1 MQTKVLFA
9 IAGVSFNLQL
19 IFVIMLSRQAA
30 RAWQRRIT
38 VDKDKVNHFTATGI
52 VFNENGEIL
61 MIKHRK
67 LGVWL
72 PPGGHID
79 KNELP
84 CKAVLR
90 EIFEET
96 GVQAK
101 VITAAQETGIP
112 MDSCEL
118 PLPMQILLEDIE
130 GTGLHN
136 HIDMI
141 YLCLAEN
148 PALKPQENEIDGI
161 GWFTPTAAMRLE
173 TFDNVRNSVQKAVL
187 YMGRNK

>member
-1 MQTKVLFA
+1 MQ
-9 IAGVSFNLQL
+9 I
-19 IFVIMLSRQAA
+19 
-30 RAWQRRIT
+30 
-38 VDKDKVNHFTATGI
+38 NHFTATGV
-52 VFNENGEIL
+52 VFNKNGEIL
-61 MIKHRK
+61 MIRHKK

-79 KNELP
+79 ENELP

-96 GVQAK
+96 GVKAK
-101 VITAAQETGIP
+101 VITAAQDIGVPSQPI
-112 MDSCEL
+112 EL

-141 YLCLAEN
+141 YLCVAEDCTLN
-148 PALKPQENEIDGI
+148 PQENEVDGI
-161 GWFTPTAAMRLE
+161 GWFTPAAVMELE
-173 TFDNVRNSVQKAVL
+173 TFDNVRGTVQKAMRL
-187 YMGRNK
+187 YERGKFDASASI